1 MLEESIPALL
11 SAVHGWFTPAVLFV
25 VLNIV
30 IGTIAVTSKA
40 AAASATGGNE
50 EGVAAAAG
58 AGWEPQHRRLAR
70 VPSMAFERLR
80 SFNGRFAAA
89 APEPA
94 EAGVV
99 DLDLG
104 YKQHPAAAETEKE
117 GPVVVVEPE
126 REPEPEH
133 AAHMERSRSETAAE
147 AELPRLPVRLHK
159 SASDKSAFAHFGAEE
174 VEETVRAVEAR
185 RPATTRE
192 TSRGRR
198 RFPVVEPEPA
208 SESSESESESESEF
222 DSEEEGISGGE
233 VDARADDFIN
243 RFRHQLKLQRIDS
256 FIRHRETVRRGLAQA
271 AARGV

>member
-1 MLEESIPALL
+1 MLEEAIPALL

-40 AAASATGGNE
+40 AAASATGGDE
-50 EGVAAAAG
+50 EGVAASAG
-58 AGWEPQHRRLAR
+58 AGWEMQHRRLAR

-126 REPEPEH
+126 PEH
-133 AAHMERSRSETAAE
+133 AAHMERSRSEAAAE
-147 AELPRLPVRLHK
+147 VELPRLPARLHK

-198 RFPVVEPEPA
+198 RFPVAEPEPA
-208 SESSESESESESEF
+208 SESESESEE
-222 DSEEEGISGGE
+222 EEEGISGGE

-256 FIRHRETVRRGLAQA
+256 FIRHRETVRRGQAQA